1 MRICYLADGRYI
13 HAHRWL
19 RYFSRRGHEMHL
31 LSFAPM
37 GPEHV
42 AAVGE
47 AGARYQGQL
56 EPFHLKKFWR
66 TGGGLWSLK
75 RFLSRERIDVLH
87 CHFLGINA
95 WYAALS
101 RFHPFVLT
109 VMGGDVC
116 GPDWRPGREVRERF
130 LTPLALRKADLI
142 TCWSHRL
149 TGVVKNYSRPGVAVE
164 VIHGGVDLKRF
175 SPGPK
180 PEYLRERW
188 SLPESAKV
196 VLSPRLMRP
205 LYNLDRV
212 AEAANEVCAE
222 DPDAHFIF
230 AFLPEAKDEEY
241 EARVRSV
248 VAAGPAAERTRFIGG
263 IPHDE
268 MADHYRLADVTV
280 SVPSTDGTPM
290 SVLESMACS
299 TPVVV
304 SDIPDYDPHYIEREK
319 TVLAAKTD
327 EPGRLSS
334 ALLRLLR
341 EPGLAEQLS
350 AEARRRVEETAGYD
364 AQMARMER
372 LYEELLGNDECRVQ
386 SAE

>member
-19 RYFSRRGHEMHL
+19 RYFSRRGHDMHL
-31 LSFAPM
+31 MSFAPM

-47 AGARYQGQL
+47 AGGRYQGQL

-66 TGGGLWSLK
+66 TGRALLALR
-75 RFLSRERIDVLH
+75 RFLRRERIDVLH

-116 GPDWRPGREVRERF
+116 GPDWRPADEVRERY

-149 TGVVKNYSRPGVAVE
+149 TGVVRNYSRPGVEVE
-164 VIHGGVDLKRF
+164 VIHGGVDLARF
-175 SPGPK
+175 KPGPK
-180 PEYLRERW
+180 PDYLRERW
-188 SLPESAKV
+188 SLPASAKV
-196 VLSPRLMRP
+196 VLSPRLMRS

-212 AEAANEVCAE
+212 AEAANEVCAA
-222 DPDAHFIF
+222 DPEAHFLF
-230 AFLPEAKDEEY
+230 AFLPEAKDPEY
-241 EARVRSV
+241 EARVRSII
-248 VAAGPAAERTRFIGG
+248 AAGPAAVRTRCIGG
-263 IPHDE
+263 IPNEE

-304 SDIPDYDPHYIEREK
+304 SDIPDYDPHYIEREQ
-319 TVLAAKTD
+319 TVLMAKTYG
-327 EPGRLSS
+327 PGALSR
-334 ALLRLLR
+334 ALLRVLG
-341 EPGLAEQLS
+341 EPGLAAALS
-350 AEARRRVEETAGYD
+350 AEARRRVETDAGYD

-372 LYEELLGNDECRVQ
+372 LYERLL
-386 SAE
+386 SS

>member
-47 AGARYQGQL
+47 AGGRYQGQL

-66 TGGGLWSLK
+66 TGGGLWSLR

-149 TGVVKNYSRPGVAVE
+149 TGVVQKYSRPGVQVE
-164 VIHGGVDLKRF
+164 VIHGGVDLSRF

-180 PEYLRERW
+180 PDYLRERW
-188 SLPESAKV
+188 SLPEGAKV
-196 VLSPRLMRP
+196 ILSPRLMRS

-212 AEAANEVCAE
+212 AEAANEVCAA
-222 DPDAHFIF
+222 DPDAHFLF

-241 EARVRSV
+241 EARVRAI
-248 VAAGPAAERTRFIGG
+248 VATGPAAERTRFIGG

-304 SDIPDYDPHYIEREK
+304 SDIPDYDPHYIERER
-319 TVLAAKTD
+319 TVLAAKV
-327 EPGRLSS
+327 EEQGQLSS

-341 EPGLAEQLS
+341 EPALAASLAE
-350 AEARRRVEETAGYD
+350 EARRRVEATAGYD

-372 LYEELLGNDECRVQ
+372 LYEELVSG
-386 SAE
+386 